1 MVPVLFFMNVRN
13 NLHSSTVLASI
24 LMAILV
30 GTLLSWQQGHAQVGT
45 NDIDNG
51 AVTSPKIRDREV
63 KTPDIADD
71 SVTSEKIRNGAVGT
85 ANIADNSITSN
96 KIVDGSITSE
106 DLAANTE
113 FAGDSQGQISQVI
126 FSTCSIDFDAVAAQK
141 VKTAF
146 CPVPG
151 AQIGDHVIVTNQDLA
166 LGLVTQSATVNG
178 TELVRIAVSNPSFS
192 SVDPPSATWAL
203 IIFRT

>member
-1 MVPVLFFMNVRN
+1 MNVRN
-13 NLHSSTVLASI
+13 NLHSSTVVASI

-63 KTPDIADD
+63 KTPDIADG
-71 SVTSEKIRNGAVGT
+71 SVTSDKIRDGAVGT
-85 ANIADNSITSN
+85 ANIADNSITSD
-96 KIVDGSITSE
+96 KIVDGSITPE
-106 DLAANTE
+106 DLATDTG

-126 FSTCSIDFDAVAAQK
+126 FSTCSIDFDAVAAHK

-178 TELVRIAVSNPSFS
+178 TELLRIAVSNPSAS
-192 SVDPPSATWAL
+192 SVDPPSTTWAL

>member
-1 MVPVLFFMNVRN
+1 MNDRN
-13 NLHSSTVLASI
+13 NLNARIVAALVLMI
-24 LMAILV
+24 LLAGIL
-30 GTLLSWQQGHAQVGT
+30 LDRQQGYAQVST

-63 KTPDIADD
+63 KTPDLADD
-71 SVTSEKIRNGAVGT
+71 SVTSDKIRAGAVGT
-85 ANIADNSITSN
+85 GAIADNSITSD
-96 KIVDGSITSE
+96 KIMDHSITSA
-106 DLAANTE
+106 DLATGTG
-113 FAGDSQGQISQVI
+113 FAGNSQGQISQI
-126 FSTCSIDFDAVAAQK
+126 IYSTCSIDFDTVAAQK

-178 TELVRIAVSNPSFS
+178 TELVRIAVTNPSLS
-192 SVDPPSATWAL
+192 SVNPPSATWAL
-203 IIFRT
+203 IIFR

>member
-1 MVPVLFFMNVRN
+1 MNRPHDLHPNTAVALFLMI
-13 NLHSSTVLASI
+13 LAI
-24 LMAILV
+24 GA
-30 GTLLSWQQGHAQVGT
+30 LLGWLPAQAQVGT

-63 KTPDIADD
+63 KNPDIAEGSISSD
-71 SVTSEKIRNGAVGT
+71 KIRDGAVGT
-85 ANIADNSITSN
+85 AAIADDSITSD
-96 KIVDGSITSE
+96 KILDGSITSD
-106 DLAANTE
+106 DLATGKGFTGNNQE
-113 FAGDSQGQISQVI
+113 QVSQVI
-126 FSTCSIDFDAVAAQK
+126 FSTCSIDFDAVPANR

-178 TELVRIAVSNPSFS
+178 TELVRIAVTNPSTS
-192 SVDPPSATWAL
+192 AVDPPSSTWAL
-203 IIFRT
+203 IIFRS

>member
-1 MVPVLFFMNVRN
+1 
-13 NLHSSTVLASI
+13 
-24 LMAILV
+24 MAILF
-30 GTLLSWQQGHAQVGT
+30 GTLLSWQQGYAQVGT

-113 FAGDSQGQISQVI
+113 FAGDSQGQISRVI

>member
-1 MVPVLFFMNVRN
+1 MNVRN

-24 LMAILV
+24 LMAILF
-30 GTLLSWQQGHAQVGT
+30 GTLLSWQQGYAQVGT

-113 FAGDSQGQISQVI
+113 FAGDSQGQISRVI

>member
-1 MVPVLFFMNVRN
+1 MI
-13 NLHSSTVLASI
+13 LAI
-24 LMAILV
+24 GA
-30 GTLLSWQQGHAQVGT
+30 LLGWLPAQAQVGT

-63 KTPDIADD
+63 KNPDIAED
-71 SVTSEKIRNGAVGT
+71 SISSDKIRDGAVGT
-85 ANIADNSITSN
+85 AAIADDSITSD
-96 KIVDGSITSE
+96 KILDGSITSD
-106 DLAANTE
+106 DLATGKGFTGNNQE
-113 FAGDSQGQISQVI
+113 QVSQVI
-126 FSTCSIDFDAVAAQK
+126 FSTCSIDFDAVPANR

-178 TELVRIAVSNPSFS
+178 TELVRIAVTNPSTS
-192 SVDPPSATWAL
+192 AVDPPSSTWAL
-203 IIFRT
+203 IIFRS

>member
-1 MVPVLFFMNVRN
+1 MNRPHDLHPNTAVALFLMI
-13 NLHSSTVLASI
+13 LAI
-24 LMAILV
+24 GA
-30 GTLLSWQQGHAQVGT
+30 LLGWLPAQAQVGT

-63 KTPDIADD
+63 KNPDIAED
-71 SVTSEKIRNGAVGT
+71 SITSDKIRDGAVGT
-85 ANIADNSITSN
+85 AAIADDSITSD
-96 KIVDGSITSE
+96 KILDGSITSE
-106 DLAANTE
+106 DLAKGTG
-113 FAGDSQGQISQVI
+113 FSGDLQQQISQII
-126 FSTCSIDFDAVAAQK
+126 FSTCSIDFDAVAANR

-178 TELVRIAVSNPSFS
+178 TELVRIAVTNPSTS
-192 SVDPPSATWAL
+192 AVDPPSSTWAL
-203 IIFRT
+203 IIFRS

>member
-1 MVPVLFFMNVRN
+1 MNRPHDLHPNTAVALFLMI
-13 NLHSSTVLASI
+13 LAI
-24 LMAILV
+24 GA
-30 GTLLSWQQGHAQVGT
+30 LLGWLPAQAQVGT

-63 KTPDIADD
+63 KNPDIAED
-71 SVTSEKIRNGAVGT
+71 SISSDKIRDGAVGT
-85 ANIADNSITSN
+85 AAIADDSITSD
-96 KIVDGSITSE
+96 KILDGSITSE
-106 DLAANTE
+106 DLAKGTG
-113 FAGDSQGQISQVI
+113 FSGDLQQQISQII
-126 FSTCSIDFDAVAAQK
+126 FSTCSIDFDAVAANK

-178 TELVRIAVSNPSFS
+178 TELVRIAVTNPSTS
-192 SVDPPSATWAL
+192 AVDPPSSTWAL
-203 IIFRT
+203 IIFRS

>member
-1 MVPVLFFMNVRN
+1 MNRPHDLHPNTAVALFLMI
-13 NLHSSTVLASI
+13 LAI
-24 LMAILV
+24 GA
-30 GTLLSWQQGHAQVGT
+30 LLGWLPAQAQVGT

-63 KTPDIADD
+63 KTPDIEDD
-71 SVTSEKIRNGAVGT
+71 SITSDKIRDGAVGT
-85 ANIADNSITSN
+85 AAIADNSITSD
-96 KIVDGSITSE
+96 KILDGSITSD
-106 DLAANTE
+106 DLATGTG
-113 FAGDSQGQISQVI
+113 FTGDTQEKISNII
-126 FSTCSIDFDAVAAQK
+126 FSTCSIDFDAVAANR

-178 TELVRIAVSNPSFS
+178 TELVRIAVTNPSS
-192 SVDPPSATWAL
+192 SAVDPPSSTWAL
-203 IIFRT
+203 IIFRS

>member
-1 MVPVLFFMNVRN
+1 MNRPHDLHPNTAVALFLMI
-13 NLHSSTVLASI
+13 LAI
-24 LMAILV
+24 GA
-30 GTLLSWQQGHAQVGT
+30 LLGWLPAQAQVGT

-63 KTPDIADD
+63 KNPDIAED
-71 SVTSEKIRNGAVGT
+71 SISSDKIRDGAVGT
-85 ANIADNSITSN
+85 AAIADDSITSD
-96 KIVDGSITSE
+96 KILDGSITSE
-106 DLAANTE
+106 DLAKGTG
-113 FAGDSQGQISQVI
+113 FSGDLQQQISQII
-126 FSTCSIDFDAVAAQK
+126 FSTCSIDFDAVAANR

-178 TELVRIAVSNPSFS
+178 TELVRIAVTNPSTS
-192 SVDPPSATWAL
+192 AVDPPSSTWAL
-203 IIFRT
+203 IIFRS

>member
-1 MVPVLFFMNVRN
+1 MNRPHD
-13 NLHSSTVLASI
+13 LHSNTAVALFLMILAI
-24 LMAILV
+24 GA
-30 GTLLSWQQGHAQVGT
+30 LLGWLPAQAQVGT

-63 KTPDIADD
+63 KNPDIAED
-71 SVTSEKIRNGAVGT
+71 SISSDKIRDGAVGT
-85 ANIADNSITSN
+85 AAIADDSITSD
-96 KIVDGSITSE
+96 KILDGSITSD
-106 DLAANTE
+106 DLATGKGFTGNNQE
-113 FAGDSQGQISQVI
+113 QVSQVI
-126 FSTCSIDFDAVAAQK
+126 FSTCSIDFDAVPANR

-178 TELVRIAVSNPSFS
+178 TELVRIAVTNPSTS
-192 SVDPPSATWAL
+192 AVDPPSSTWAL
-203 IIFRT
+203 IIFRS

>member
-1 MVPVLFFMNVRN
+1 MKHTNDS
-13 NLHSSTVLASI
+13 HTSTVLASI
-24 LMAILV
+24 LLTITIASLHAWPQV
-30 GTLLSWQQGHAQVGT
+30 QAQVGT

-71 SVTSEKIRNGAVGT
+71 SVTTEKIRNGAVGT
-85 ANIADNSITSN
+85 ADIADESITTD
-96 KIVDGSITSE
+96 KISDGSITAE
-106 DLAANTE
+106 DLATDIG
-113 FAGDSQGQISQVI
+113 FSGDSPSEISQII
-126 FSTCSIDFDAVAAQK
+126 FNSCSIDFDAISAQK
-141 VKTAF
+141 VATAF

-166 LGLVTQSATVNG
+166 WGLLTQSASVNS
-178 TELVRIAVSNPSFS
+178 TELVRIAVSNPNFN
-192 SVDPPSATWAL
+192 SVDPPSITWAL